1 MPMKRFILV
10 MLFLV
15 LGGCS
20 TQTHKLYWRAK
31 DMVLRQ
37 GPAVDLYGPN
47 EQIFLTISTRT
58 IQEMMLAHIRINR
71 AANVQS
77 ELYIFD
83 GHEPNAFAGIV
94 NGQPVIGINIG
105 MVKLIGAEV
114 NEYAALIAHEAAH
127 WAKGHVESGRTRSKT
142 LNAVGTLV
150 GLGLSAAGVPA
161 AGAISGLGVDL
172 IDSSYDRDQERETDA
187 QSIDYLLLSNYDPRG
202 TITLHEKFLKMDG
215 GLRLPFLSSHP
226 SSEERI
232 ENLKALIEAKKSQ

>member
-1 MPMKRFILV
+1 MKRFILV
-10 MLFLV
+10 MLFLI

-20 TQTHKLYWRAK
+20 MQTKLYWRVK

-37 GPAVDLYGPN
+37 GPAVELYGPN
-47 EQIFLTISTRT
+47 EQIFLTIPSRT

-83 GHEPNAFAGIV
+83 GHEPNAFAGVV
-94 NGQPVIGINIG
+94 NGQRVIGINIG
-105 MVKLIGAEV
+105 MVKLIGGEA
-114 NEYAALIAHEAAH
+114 NEYAALIGHEAAH
-127 WAKGHVESGRTRSKT
+127 WAKGHVESGQTRSNT
-142 LNAVGTLV
+142 LNAIGTLF

-161 AGAISGLGVDL
+161 AGTLSGLGVDL
-172 IDSSYDRDQERETDA
+172 IDSSYDRDQEREADA
-187 QSIDYLLLSNYDPRG
+187 QSIDYMLLNNYDPRG
-202 TITLHEKFLKMDG
+202 AITLHEKFLKMDS

-232 ENLKALIEAKKSQ
+232 ENLKALIEAKKPQ